1 MKKPI
6 VNLVIILVIA
16 ALAVFIDIPR
26 EKGLKIGRLERTGNL
41 YLGLDL
47 QGGMQVLLEA
57 DVEPGVAVSAEQ
69 METARTIL
77 ENRSNGLGVSE
88 VVFQI
93 AGDSRI
99 IAEFPGVTDTDE
111 VLGTL
116 KGTGLL
122 EFVDTGDKAF
132 NEGDPIKTDITA
144 TADKAAD
151 MNAETDETSEEETG
165 SADKMMNETTET
177 EVEEADENETIYH
190 TVLTGSDIKT
200 VGVEMMNATTPVVTF
215 ELKDEGAKIFGDFTT
230 NNINRFL
237 TIVLDGKVISSP
249 RINSAI
255 TDGAGMITGNFTIDS
270 ANALAVQLK
279 YGALPV
285 PLKIVEYKMIGAS
298 LGEDSL
304 RKSLIAGLIGLA
316 IACLFML
323 IYYRLPGLVAILTIV
338 FYGLVTLAVYK
349 LIPVTLSLA
358 GIAGFLLTTGSAFDS
373 NILMFERLKEEL
385 RDGRSVQHAAS
396 MCWTKAWSSIRDSN
410 IATLITAAILFYF
423 GSSFGATVVK
433 GFAVSLM
440 IGVVISLLSSYLV
453 TRTLL
458 YYFTRS
464 VKDEADVKTKVFG
477 L

>member
-6 VNLVIILVIA
+6 VNLVIILVIVA
-16 ALAVFIDIPR
+16 AAIFVDIPHPN
-26 EKGLKIGRLERTGNL
+26 GLRIGNFTRTGNL

-57 DVEPGVAVSAEQ
+57 DVEAGTTVSPEQ

-88 VVFQI
+88 VVFQL
-93 AGDSRI
+93 AGDNRI
-99 IAEFPGVTDTDE
+99 IAEFPGITKTDE
-111 VLGTL
+111 VLDTL

-122 EFVDTGDKAF
+122 EFVDTGDTPF
-132 NEGDPIKTDITA
+132 TEGTPIKTDA
-144 TADKAAD
+144 TSAD
-151 MNAETDETSEEETG
+151 ETDESEDSDAT
-165 SADKMMNETTET
+165 
-177 EVEEADENETIYH
+177 VYH

-200 VGVEMMNATTPVVTF
+200 VGVEMMKANTPVVTF
-215 ELKDEGAKIFGDFTT
+215 ELKDEGAKIFGDFTS

-255 TDGAGMITGNFTIDS
+255 TDGAGMITGNFTLET
-270 ANALAVQLK
+270 ANALAVQLR

-304 RKSLIAGLIGLA
+304 SKSLLAGMIGLA

-323 IYYRLPGLVAILTIV
+323 IYYRLPGVVAILAIL
-338 FYGLVTLAVYK
+338 FYGLITLAVYK
-349 LIPVTLSLA
+349 LIPVTLSLS
-358 GIAGFLLTTGSAFDS
+358 GIAGFMLTTGSAFDA

-385 RDGRSVQHAAS
+385 REGRTIQNAVSS
-396 MCWTKAWSSIRDSN
+396 CWAKAWSSIRDSN
-410 IATLITAAILFYF
+410 IATIITAAILFYF

-440 IGVVISLLSSYLV
+440 IGVVISLISSYLV

-458 YYFTRS
+458 HYFTAGL
-464 VKDEADVKTKVFG
+464 KEEDTVKTKFFG